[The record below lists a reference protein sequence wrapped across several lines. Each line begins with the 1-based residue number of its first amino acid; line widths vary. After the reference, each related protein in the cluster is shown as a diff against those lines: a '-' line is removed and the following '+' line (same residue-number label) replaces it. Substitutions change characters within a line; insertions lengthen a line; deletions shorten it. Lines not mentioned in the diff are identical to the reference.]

1 VQQLPPVN
9 VQGATISIP
18 GQMITVAGGTVNVA
32 GPTVTVAGG
41 TVNIAGPTVTIP
53 GNLVPVYAAAATP
66 APVFSSAGSFVTTPY
81 SPYYQ
86 GNTNSICPSGYFNV
100 ITETTCLAAAVS
112 YRLEYKGQ
120 RFDSSAYGCFYDNG
134 SSGGAI
140 GVYLNLV
147 APVTSSGR
155 AYAPLCSL
163 TFGGRR
169 SHQAPASA
177 PEQPQGPSALA
188 VALGSLVAIVVIVAS
203 VVVVFNRVV
212 NKLVEA
218 ELRAE
223 QA

>member
-18 GQMITVAGGTVNVA
+18 GQTI
-32 GPTVTVAGG
+32 TVAGG

-86 GNTNSICPSGYFNV
+86 GNTNSICPAGYFNV

-134 SSGGAI
+134 SSGGAS

>member
-18 GQMITVAGGTVNVA
+18 GQII
-32 GPTVTVAGG
+32 TVAGG

-66 APVFSSAGSFVTTPY
+66 APVSSSAVTTPY
-81 SPYYQ
+81 YR
-86 GNTNSICPSGYFNV
+86 GVTNSICPAGYFNV

-134 SSGGAI
+134 SSGGAS